1 MYRADHRQ
9 RDIVLK
15 GFYDTKEYMGG
26 TKRFSRIPLELLEL
40 LLLEN
45 HIDHEERHN
54 NSPSVRDMVVLAKQ
68 LKDKGYD
75 FYFSGYVVSP
85 DREDYRTSI
94 DTIHIK
100 YYFDNSNHI
109 NNRVIS
115 KFFENADEKDIE
127 QGSMRFWY
135 D

>member
-1 MYRADHRQ
+1 MYRADYRQ
-9 RDIVLK
+9 RDLVLK
-15 GFYDTKEYMGG
+15 GFYVGNAYVGG
-26 TKRFSRIPLELLEL
+26 TKRFSKLPLSLVELMIE
-40 LLLEN
+40 EG
-45 HIDHEERHN
+45 HISPEDKQN
-54 NSPSVRDMVVLAKQ
+54 NAPSVKELVAFAKQ
-68 LKDKGYD
+68 MRDKGYD

-94 DTIHIK
+94 DTIYIK
-100 YYFDNSNHI
+100 YYFDNNNHI